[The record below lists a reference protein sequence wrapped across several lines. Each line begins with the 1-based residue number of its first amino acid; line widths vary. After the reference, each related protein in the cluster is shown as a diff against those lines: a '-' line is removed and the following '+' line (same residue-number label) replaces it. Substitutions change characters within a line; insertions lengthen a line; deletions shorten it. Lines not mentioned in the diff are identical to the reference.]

1 MEVGWLHV
9 PTKMLTATGLHA
21 SKGRPVGFATY
32 VPLKLQKAPYYQ
44 TNKQK
49 QQTHGNLLNRE
60 CESKKIRTLPCA
72 HDALPAMNDYM
83 GGRILRGNQPR
94 SSVTGTASSAIVPLV

>member
-1 MEVGWLHV
+1 MAARPHEDADGHG
-9 PTKMLTATGLHA
+9 PARFQGATGRVCDL
-21 SKGRPVGFATY
+21 RPTQAVYKKPHTT
-32 VPLKLQKAPYYQ
+32 KQ

-83 GGRILRGNQPR
+83 GGRILRGNQPG
-94 SSVTGTASSAIVPLV
+94 SSVTGTASSAIVPLI

>member
-32 VPLKLQKAPYYQ
+32 VPLKLSTKSPILPNKQ
-44 TNKQK
+44 TNKNNKRTGICQI
-49 QQTHGNLLNRE
+49 GNVSR
-60 CESKKIRTLPCA
+60 KKSG
-72 HDALPAMNDYM
+72 HY
-83 GGRILRGNQPR
+83 
-94 SSVTGTASSAIVPLV
+94 LVHMMRYRL